1 MRNTK
6 PKEDYVPDT
15 YWLCFDLTNSDGRL
29 PRSIGFNDLMGIN
42 LGSNKLD
49 TSVFR
54 ISLPHALAAFTKM
67 IDSLGGLES
76 IKPGESMKLGTM
88 GEFTVNL
95 YRIRSV

>member
-49 TSVFR
+49 R
-54 ISLPHALAAFTKM
+54 HQPALAAFTKM